1 MPNRELF
8 LKAHTTS
15 QLVGRVVEE
24 HLRTVGIPGYL
35 LAVLTHVRD
44 LAPVSPSEVSA
55 ASGIS
60 ATTLR
65 DNIQRLV
72 DRKLVRRV
80 RHPQD
85 GRSYLLVPTPRG
97 RAVAEEAGNAL
108 LAAYLS
114 LEARLPRSL
123 ASFEKVLEE
132 LNVALQTVL
141 EPVEPAETGASTAY
155 CGPTPPAAVLDSQ
168 T

>member
-1 MPNRELF
+1 MKVAVILPAAGLGTRMSKNQPEKNATGRKQF
-8 LKAHTTS
+8 LLLDGEPVLLHTIRKFSRS
-15 QLVGRVVEE
+15 QLVTEIVVA
-24 HLRTVGIPGYL
+24 LRGDDI
-35 LAVLTHVRD
+35 AHVQD

-132 LNVALQTVL
+132 LNART
-141 EPVEPAETGASTAY
+141 
-155 CGPTPPAAVLDSQ
+155 
-168 T
+168 